1 MNAFYLELLTHLK
14 TKKHTEP
21 ELSKLKRDLAL
32 KHHLKRTPTNIEI
45 LLNIPEDQIDNV
57 KSQLLTK
64 PVRSISGVAP
74 LAMMTAP
81 APCPHGKCTYCP
93 GGPGSFFGDVPM
105 SYTGKEPSTMRAMR
119 NNYDPY
125 LIVFNRLEQYLLLGH
140 NFEKVEIIVQG
151 GTFPAMEQKYQE
163 NFIKYTFK
171 ALNDFSELF
180 FDKDQFNYKKF
191 KDFFELPM
199 SSHLDQERTNRVQQ
213 HILTLKGTCTLEHE
227 QERNETAK
235 VRCIG
240 LCIETKPD
248 WGLFN
253 HGNEMLKLGC
263 TRVELG
269 IQSVYDDVLKYVHRG
284 HTAQD
289 TITSIQVLKDL
300 GFKITGHYMPG
311 LPLTD
316 KQRDIEGMKQL
327 FTNPDYRPDMLKIY
341 PCMVSKGTALYYQ
354 YEQGKFTPIGAQE
367 AAERILEFK
376 KIVPEYCRIMRIQRD
391 VPTKQW
397 AAGVEMTN
405 FRQYLFENYKVECRC
420 IRCREPMGRKVN
432 WDRVELKIVQ
442 YEASSGTEF
451 FISAQDTQNDILVG
465 FVRLRFP
472 TQYLRSEITST
483 SALIR
488 ELHVYGTATALA
500 DDGPVQH
507 RGWGQR
513 LMQKAE
519 EIARDNGKT
528 KMVVISGVGVRE
540 YYKNKLGYHKEGP
553 YMVKLF

>member
-1 MNAFYLELLTHLK
+1 MNPFYQEFLEHLK
-14 TKKHTEP
+14 AKRHSEP
-21 ELSKLKRDLAL
+21 ELSKLKRELSL
-32 KHHLKRTPTNIEI
+32 KHGLKRTPTNIEI
-45 LLNIPEDQIDNV
+45 LLNIPEHEIDAL
-57 KSQLLTK
+57 KIQLLTK

-140 NFEKVEIIVQG
+140 NFEKVEVIVQG
-151 GTFPAMEQKYQE
+151 GTFPAMDFEYQQD
-163 NFIKYTFK
+163 FIKYTFK
-171 ALNDFSELF
+171 ALNDFGDEF
-180 FDKDQFNYKKF
+180 WIGETFNYIKF
-191 KDFFELPM
+191 KEFFELPM
-199 SSHLDQERTNRVQQ
+199 SSHLDAERTARVQQ
-213 HILTLKGTCTLEHE
+213 KILVLKGTCTLEHE
-227 QERNETAK
+227 QKRNETAK
-235 VRCIG
+235 VRCVA

-248 WGLFN
+248 WGFLE
-253 HGNEMLKLGC
+253 HGTQMLALGC

-284 HTAQD
+284 HTAAD

-316 KQRDIEGMKQL
+316 RERDIAGMKQL
-327 FTNPDYRPDMLKIY
+327 FTDPNYQPDMLKLY

-354 YEQGKFTPIGAQE
+354 YEQGKFTPIGAEE

-405 FRQYLFENYKVECRC
+405 FRQFLFENYPVVCRC
-420 IRCREPMGRKVN
+420 IRCREPKGRKIN
-432 WDRVELKIVQ
+432 WDKVELKINQ
-442 YEASSGTEF
+442 YDASSGTEYF
-451 FISAQDTQNDILVG
+451 THHHAANW
-465 FVRLRFP
+465 
-472 TQYLRSEITST
+472 Y
-483 SALIR
+483 
-488 ELHVYGTATALA
+488 
-500 DDGPVQH
+500 
-507 RGWGQR
+507 
-513 LMQKAE
+513 
-519 EIARDNGKT
+519 
-528 KMVVISGVGVRE
+528 
-540 YYKNKLGYHKEGP
+540 
-553 YMVKLF
+553 

>member
-1 MNAFYLELLTHLK
+1 MHPFYEELLKNLK
-14 TKKHTEP
+14 EKKHTEP
-21 ELSKLKRDLAL
+21 ELSKLKRDLSL
-32 KHHLKRTPTNIEI
+32 KHRMKRIPTNIEI
-45 LLNIPEDQIDNV
+45 LLNISEDEIDSV
-57 KSQLLTK
+57 KAQLLTK

-93 GGPGSFFGDVPM
+93 GGPGSYFGDVPM
-105 SYTGKEPSTMRAMR
+105 SYTGKEPSTMRAIR

-151 GTFPAMEQKYQE
+151 GTFPAMEAEYQE
-163 NFIKYTFK
+163 DFVKYTYK
-171 ALNDFSELF
+171 ALNDFGELF
-180 FDKDQFNYKKF
+180 FNQDQFDYKKF
-191 KDFFELPM
+191 KEFFELPM
-199 SSHLDQERTNRVQQ
+199 HSHLDKERTQRVQQ
-213 HILTLKGTCTLEHE
+213 RILQLKGTCTLLHE
-227 QERNETAK
+227 QQRNETAK
-235 VRCIG
+235 IRCVAI
-240 LCIETKPD
+240 CIETKPD
-248 WGLFN
+248 WGFLK

-269 IQSVYDDVLKYVHRG
+269 IQSVYDDVLKSVHRG

-289 TITSIQVLKDL
+289 TIKSIQILKDL
-300 GFKITGHYMPG
+300 GLKITGHYMPG

-316 KQRDIEGMKQL
+316 KQRDIDGMNQL
-327 FTNPDYRPDMLKIY
+327 FTDENYRPDMLKLY

-354 YEQGKFTPIGAQE
+354 FEQGKFTPISADE
-367 AAERILEFK
+367 AAQRIVEFK

-405 FRQYLFENYKVECRC
+405 FRQFLFENYPVKCRC

-432 WDRVELKIVQ
+432 WDAVLLKVLE
-442 YEASSGTEF
+442 YPASQGTEF
-451 FISAQDTQNDILVG
+451 FIAAEDPVNDILVG

-472 TQYLRSEITST
+472 AEFLREEITPA

-507 RGWGQR
+507 RGWGQK

-519 EIARDNGKT
+519 EIARNHGKN
-528 KMVVISGVGVRE
+528 KIVVISGVGVRE

-553 YMVKLF
+553 YMVKML

>member
-1 MNAFYLELLTHLK
+1 M
-14 TKKHTEP
+14 
-21 ELSKLKRDLAL
+21 
-32 KHHLKRTPTNIEI
+32 
-45 LLNIPEDQIDNV
+45 
-57 KSQLLTK
+57 
-64 PVRSISGVAP
+64 
-74 LAMMTAP
+74 
-81 APCPHGKCTYCP
+81 
-93 GGPGSFFGDVPM
+93 
-105 SYTGKEPSTMRAMR
+105 
-119 NNYDPY
+119 
-125 LIVFNRLEQYLLLGH
+125 
-140 NFEKVEIIVQG
+140 
-151 GTFPAMEQKYQE
+151 
-163 NFIKYTFK
+163 
-171 ALNDFSELF
+171 
-180 FDKDQFNYKKF
+180 
-191 KDFFELPM
+191 
-199 SSHLDQERTNRVQQ
+199 
-213 HILTLKGTCTLEHE
+213 
-227 QERNETAK
+227 
-235 VRCIG
+235 
-240 LCIETKPD
+240 
-248 WGLFN
+248 
-253 HGNEMLKLGC
+253 
-263 TRVELG
+263 
-269 IQSVYDDVLKYVHRG
+269 YDDVLKYVHRG
-284 HTAQD
+284 HTVQD

-327 FTNPDYRPDMLKIY
+327 FTNPDYRPDMLKLY

-354 YEQGKFTPIGAQE
+354 YEQGKFTPIGAEQ